1 MLEYYTL
8 ALFSPELGCHQRKDN
23 DDGDDWVT
31 VRIALFCCYVSS
43 FLSSDNG
50 ADSIP
55 SNIAPRRPIL
65 TQLSCDIVG
74 YIFAVSV
81 DALEF
86 AKCYRA
92 DSGNDYCFYTN
103 GSALTLNDARE
114 FCVSKNATLP
124 ILTDNVIDSVLQG
137 FIVESFDVIQNRSVW
152 IDAQVRDTANAHWQW
167 TTGQLS
173 GICGNLL
180 PIKSSVRNV

>member
-1 MLEYYTL
+1 MFH
-8 ALFSPELGCHQRKDN
+8 LFSSP
-23 DDGDDWVT
+23 
-31 VRIALFCCYVSS
+31 
-43 FLSSDNG
+43 DNG
-50 ADSIP
+50 PARFRVISHHEGL
-55 SNIAPRRPIL
+55 L

-92 DSGNDYCFYTN
+92 DSENNYCFYTS

-114 FCVSKNATLP
+114 FCESKNATLP
-124 ILTDNVIDSVLQG
+124 ILTDNVINSVLQG

-152 IDAQVRDTANAHWQW
+152 LDAQVSATANAHWQW
-167 TTGQLS
+167 ITGRRS
-173 GICGNLL
+173 GICYCCLFR
-180 PIKSSVRNV
+180 IRSVKVM